1 MVDLFES
8 TKRPKTPEERRGI
21 PTIEVIREAVRG
33 EYVEGCNQEWI
44 SCALE
49 VLDRN
54 HIHSV
59 VYSEAVRN
67 VLVKG
72 RGKNCNII
80 LGGPANCGKT
90 LLFAPPPPSHSSSV
104 DPRPPTTHVQNIFP
118 HFKL

>member
-80 LGGPANCGKT
+80 LVGPANCGKT
-90 LLFAPPPPSHSSSV
+90 LLFAPPPSHSSSV